1 MIDLLKYIKGNKTLN
16 ILLMSECD
24 IYFYKQSQETQFSSN
39 QKYIPYHVKHLLK
52 MAVVANLSF

>member
-1 MIDLLKYIKGNKTLN
+1 MIDLLKYIKENKTLN

-39 QKYIPYHVKHLLK
+39 QEIYSIPCEAFAKDG
-52 MAVVANLSF
+52 SGG